1 MKYKKIFLFF
11 CIALPSSILM
21 RLLELYFT
29 IDTKTGFFKN
39 EYKSMGYYLLIF
51 IIAFCAV
58 SALLCFTSHRNPEHP
73 PRKNP
78 LVGVA
83 AVLMAVGICTELF
96 NDIAVSSSNIKW
108 QTLIVVISGLAS
120 ATFFVIYGIGMFVK
134 INMPPV
140 CTAIPVVYFTARI
153 ICSFTAVSSL
163 ALITDNVLMLAAY
176 CVALLFFLCFGKLY
190 NKIDVDYNFRKLMAS
205 GFACVI
211 LCLTQSVP
219 HIIINITTQNGY
231 LHTSNASNIALLITG
246 IFAGTFTFSHFS
258 FNNVAV
264 KRIYRSETSDGTELY
279 M

>member
-1 MKYKKIFLFF
+1 MKYKKILLFF

-29 IDTKTGFFKN
+29 IDTKTGFFKT

-58 SALLCFTSHRNPEHP
+58 SAVLCFTSHRNPEHP
-73 PRKNP
+73 PRKNR
-78 LVGVA
+78 LVGA
-83 AVLMAVGICTELF
+83 ASVLMAVGIGTELI
-96 NDIAVSSSNIKW
+96 NDFAVSPNNIKW
-108 QTLIVVISGLAS
+108 QTFIVIISGLAS
-120 ATFFVIYGIGMFVK
+120 AVFFVIYGIGMFVK
-134 INMPPV
+134 INMSPV

-163 ALITDNVLMLAAY
+163 ALITDNVLMLTAY

-211 LCLTQSVP
+211 LCLTQAVP

-246 IFAGTFTFSHFS
+246 IFVGTFTFSHFS

-264 KRIYRSETSDGTELY
+264 KQIYKSETSDETELY